1 MFELTKEQLEYKE
14 KVRDYAQ
21 KVVKEYAKTMDEKNE
36 GGEKIVRD
44 FGEMGLL
51 GMKIPPQYG
60 GLGLGEVAFAIAT
73 EELGAES
80 GGASHSLHTQ
90 LNALQLLVSVG
101 GDSAKTWIEDGV
113 KGKEIY
119 AVALTEPG
127 AGSDLG
133 ALQTTAKP
141 EGNELVINGEKIF
154 TSGASFSTKMVVLAR
169 TSGNPGD
176 RQGISLLLVDTK
188 TPGIEVHKLD
198 LMGIRGAGVSY
209 VKFNNARV
217 PKDSIIGK
225 EGDAFR
231 GAIKALMVSRN
242 GYAGIAVG
250 IARGA
255 LEDAVNRA
263 ASRKQF
269 GKSLLEQEWISFNLA
284 DALVKVEASRL
295 LTMRA
300 AYMLDKGIEALTEA
314 SMAKY
319 MAAVTAAEV
328 SRTALHIFG
337 GHGLNRGSKV
347 ERLYRD
353 AKIMEIAE
361 GTNEMQLIAVSRAL
375 QPKK

>member
-1 MFELTKEQLEYKE
+1 
-14 KVRDYAQ
+14 
-21 KVVKEYAKTMDEKNE
+21 
-36 GGEKIVRD
+36 
-44 FGEMGLL
+44 
-51 GMKIPPQYG
+51 
-60 GLGLGEVAFAIAT
+60 
-73 EELGAES
+73 
-80 GGASHSLHTQ
+80 
-90 LNALQLLVSVG
+90 
-101 GDSAKTWIEDGV
+101 
-113 KGKEIY
+113 
-119 AVALTEPG
+119 
-127 AGSDLG
+127 
-133 ALQTTAKP
+133 
-141 EGNELVINGEKIF
+141 
-154 TSGASFSTKMVVLAR
+154 MVVLAR

-176 RQGISLLLVDTK
+176 RQGISMLLVDTK

-319 MAAVTAAEV
+319 MAAITAAEV

>member
-1 MFELTKEQLEYKE
+1 MFELSKELEEYRN
-14 KVRDYAQ
+14 KVRDYTQ
-21 KVVKEYAKTMDEKNE
+21 KFVKDYAKTMDETND
-36 GGEKIVRD
+36 GGDKIVKD
-44 FGEMGLL
+44 FGEMDLL
-51 GMKIPPQYG
+51 GMKIPTKYG
-60 GLGLGEVAFAIAT
+60 GLGLGEIAFAIAT
-73 EELGAES
+73 EELGSES

-90 LNALQLLVSVG
+90 LNALQLLLSVG
-101 GDSAKTWIEDGV
+101 GDSAKDWIERGV
-113 KGKEIY
+113 KAKEIY
-119 AVALTEPG
+119 AVALTEPT

-141 EGNELVINGEKIF
+141 DGNELVLNGEKIF
-154 TSGASFSTKMVVLAR
+154 TSAASFSTKMVVLAR

-176 RQGISLLLVDTK
+176 KNGISLLLIDSK
-188 TPGIEVHKLD
+188 LPGIEIHKLD

-209 VKFNNARV
+209 VKFNNVRI

-231 GAIKALMVSRN
+231 GAIKALMISRN

-255 LEDAVNRA
+255 IEEAINRA
-263 ASRKQF
+263 STRKQF
-269 GKSLLEQEWISFNLA
+269 GKALIEQEWIGFNLA
-284 DALVKVEASRL
+284 DAYIKVEAARL
-295 LTMRA
+295 LTWRA
-300 AYMLDKGIEALTEA
+300 ASLLDKGVEALTEA

-319 MAAVTAAEV
+319 FAAVTAVETT
-328 SRTALHIFG
+328 RTALHIFG

-361 GTNEMQLIAVSRAL
+361 GTNEMQLLAVSRSF
-375 QPKK
+375 QQKK

>member
-1 MFELTKEQLEYKE
+1 MSELPKEVEEYRA

-21 KVVKEYAKTMDEKNE
+21 KVVRDYAKQMDETND
-36 GGEKIVRD
+36 GGDKIVKD

-51 GMKIPPQYG
+51 GMKVPVKYG
-60 GLGLGEVAFAIAT
+60 GLGLGELAFAVAT

-90 LNALQLLVSVG
+90 LNAIQLLVSVG
-101 GDSAKTWIEDGV
+101 GDAAAEWIEKGV
-113 KGKEIY
+113 KAKEIY
-119 AVALTEPG
+119 AVALTEPA

-141 EGNELVINGEKIF
+141 DGNELVLNGEKIF
-154 TSGASFSTKMVVLAR
+154 TSAASFSTKMVVLAR

-176 RQGISLLLVDTK
+176 RQGISLLLVDSK
-188 TPGIEVHKLD
+188 TPGVEVKKLD

-209 VKFNNARV
+209 VKFNNVRIS
-217 PKDSIIGK
+217 KDSIIGK

-255 LEDAVNRA
+255 VEEAINRA
-263 ASRKQF
+263 TARKQF
-269 GKSLLEQEWISFNLA
+269 GKALIDQEWIAFNLA
-284 DALVKVEASRL
+284 DAYVKVEAARL
-295 LTMRA
+295 LTWRA
-300 AYMLDKGIEALTEA
+300 ANLFDKGVEALTEA

-319 MAAVTAAEV
+319 YAAVTAAEV
-328 SRTALHIFG
+328 TRTALHIFG

-361 GTNEMQLIAVSRAL
+361 GTNEMQLMAVSRTF

>member
-1 MFELTKEQLEYKE
+1 MFELTKEQIEYKE
-14 KVRDYAQ
+14 KVKEYAQ
-21 KVVKEYAKTMDEKNE
+21 KVVREYAKSMDEKNE

-51 GMKIPPQYG
+51 GMKISPQYG

-90 LNALQLLVSVG
+90 LNALQLLVSIG
-101 GDSAKTWIEDGV
+101 GDSARKWIEDGV

-133 ALQTTAKP
+133 ALQTTAKQ
-141 EGNELVINGEKIF
+141 EGDELVITGEKIF
-154 TSGASFSTKMVVLAR
+154 TSGASFSSKMLVLAR

-176 RQGISLLLVDTK
+176 RQGISMLLIDSK
-188 TPGIEVHKLD
+188 TPGVEIHKLD

-255 LEDAVNRA
+255 LEDATNRA

-353 AKIMEIAE
+353 SKIMEIAE
-361 GTNEMQLIAVSRAL
+361 GTNEMQLMAVSRAL

>member
-1 MFELTKEQLEYKE
+1 MFELSKELEEYRN
-14 KVRDYAQ
+14 KVRDYTQ
-21 KVVKEYAKTMDEKNE
+21 KFVKDYAKTMDETND
-36 GGEKIVRD
+36 GGDKIVKD
-44 FGEMGLL
+44 FGEMDLL
-51 GMKIPPQYG
+51 GMKIPTKYG
-60 GLGLGEVAFAIAT
+60 GLGLGEIAFAIAT
-73 EELGAES
+73 EELGSES

-90 LNALQLLVSVG
+90 LNALQLLLSIG
-101 GDSAKTWIEDGV
+101 GDSAKDWIERGV
-113 KGKEIY
+113 KAKEIY
-119 AVALTEPG
+119 AVALTEPT

-141 EGNELVINGEKIF
+141 DGNELVLNGEKIF
-154 TSGASFSTKMVVLAR
+154 TSAASFSTKMVVLAR

-176 RQGISLLLVDTK
+176 KNGISLLLIDSK
-188 TPGIEVHKLD
+188 LPGIEIHKLD

-209 VKFNNARV
+209 VKFNNVRI

-231 GAIKALMVSRN
+231 GAIKALMISRN

-255 LEDAVNRA
+255 VEEAINRA
-263 ASRKQF
+263 STRKQF
-269 GKSLLEQEWISFNLA
+269 GKALIEQEWIGFNLA
-284 DALVKVEASRL
+284 DAYIKVEAARL
-295 LTMRA
+295 LTWRA
-300 AYMLDKGIEALTEA
+300 ASLLDKGVEALTEA

-319 MAAVTAAEV
+319 FAAVTAVETT
-328 SRTALHIFG
+328 RTALHIFG

-361 GTNEMQLIAVSRAL
+361 GTNEMQLLAVSRSF
-375 QPKK
+375 QQKK

>member
-1 MFELTKEQLEYKE
+1 MFELSKELEEFKSRTREY
-14 KVRDYAQ
+14 VQ
-21 KVVKEYAKTMDEKNE
+21 KVVKDYAKTMDETND
-36 GGEKIVRD
+36 GGDKIVKD

-51 GMKIPPQYG
+51 GMKIPQKYG
-60 GLGLGEVAFAIAT
+60 GLGLGEMAFAIAT
-73 EELGAES
+73 EELGSES

-90 LNALQLLVSVG
+90 LNALQLLLSVG
-101 GDSAKTWIEDGV
+101 GESSIEWLEKGS

-119 AVALTEPG
+119 SVALTEPA

-133 ALQTTAKP
+133 ALQTNAKI
-141 EGNELVINGEKIF
+141 EGNELLINGEKIF
-154 TSGASFSTKMVVLAR
+154 TSAASFSTKMVVLAR

-176 RQGISLLLVDTK
+176 KQGISLLLVDSK
-188 TPGIEVHKLD
+188 TPGIEIHKLD

-250 IARGA
+250 VARGSLDEAIARA
-255 LEDAVNRA
+255 TA
-263 ASRKQF
+263 RKQF
-269 GKSLLEQEWISFNLA
+269 GKALIDQEWIAFNLA
-284 DALVKVEASRL
+284 DAYIKVDAARL
-295 LTMRA
+295 LTWRA
-300 AYMLDKGIEALTEA
+300 AQLFDKGVEALTEA

-319 MAAVTAAEV
+319 YAAITSAEV
-328 SRTALHIFG
+328 SRMALHVFG

-353 AKIMEIAE
+353 SKIMEIAE
-361 GTNEMQLIAVSRAL
+361 GTNEMQLMGVSRTF

>member
-1 MFELTKEQLEYKE
+1 MFELSKELEEYRYKIRE
-14 KVRDYAQ
+14 YAQ
-21 KVVKEYAKTMDEKNE
+21 KTVREYAKYMDDTNE
-36 GGEKIVRD
+36 GGDKILKD
-44 FGEMGLL
+44 LAEMNLL
-51 GMKIPPQYG
+51 GMKEPTKYG

-90 LNALQLLVSVG
+90 HNALQLLISVG
-101 GDSAKTWIEDGV
+101 GDSAQEWIE
-113 KGKEIY
+113 KGIKAKEIY
-119 AVALTEPG
+119 AVALTEPQ

-141 EGNELVINGEKIF
+141 DGDELVLNGEKIF
-154 TSGASFSTKMVVLAR
+154 TSAASFSTKMVVLAR

-176 RQGISLLLVDTK
+176 RQGISLLLADSK
-188 TPGIEVHKLD
+188 LPGVEIHKLD

-209 VKFNNARV
+209 VKFNNVRI

-225 EGDAFR
+225 EGDAYR
-231 GAIKALMVSRN
+231 GALKALMIGRN

-255 LEDAVNRA
+255 LDEAIQRA
-263 ASRKQF
+263 QTRKQF
-269 GKSLLEQEWISFNLA
+269 GKPIIEQEWIGFNLA
-284 DALVKVEASRL
+284 DAYIKVEAARL
-295 LTMRA
+295 LTWRA
-300 AYMLDKGIEALTEA
+300 ASMFDKGLEALTEA

-319 MAAVTAAEV
+319 YAAVTATEV
-328 SRTALHIFG
+328 TKLALHIFG

-361 GTNEMQLIAVSRAL
+361 GTNEMQLVAVSRL
-375 QPKK
+375 FQPKK